1 MDKKSV
7 IKGILLGI
15 AVPVIVVVLF
25 IAILINT
32 DVEAGLK
39 AARLNGQLPVIL
51 RIGLLANLVFFTL
64 TVRKNEFLARG
75 IVLSTLLVLILSMII

>member
-15 AVPVIVVVLF
+15 AVPMLVVILF
-25 IAILINT
+25 IAILINA
-32 DVEAGLK
+32 DVQAGLK

-64 TVRKNEFLARG
+64 TVRKNEYLARG
-75 IVLSTLLVLILSMII
+75 IVLSTLLVLILSMLI

>member
-15 AVPVIVVVLF
+15 AIPLLIVILF
-25 IAILINT
+25 IAILINP

-39 AARLNGQLPVIL
+39 AARINGQLPVIL
-51 RIGLLANLVFFTL
+51 RIGLLGNLVIFTL
-64 TVRKNEFLARG
+64 YVRKNEFLARG
-75 IVLSTLLVLILSMII
+75 IVLATLLVLILSMVI